1 MRGYKLRNKYIP
13 MSETAYY
20 ILLSLIKPRHGY
32 GIKQH
37 VQELTA
43 GRLDIGA
50 GTMYSTLSRMEK
62 DRLII
67 PVKEENRRKIY
78 QISDTGKELL
88 EAEVAR
94 LKNLYEHS
102 IDQFEGGIHNG

>member
-1 MRGYKLRNKYIP
+1 MSEHKLRNKYIP
-13 MSETAYY
+13 MTETAYY
-20 ILLSLIKPRHGY
+20 ILLSLMQPRHGY

-37 VQELTA
+37 VRELT
-43 GRLDIGA
+43 GKRLDIGA

-78 QISDTGKELL
+78 QISDKGRELL
-88 EAEVAR
+88 EAEISR
-94 LKNLYEHS
+94 LKKLYEHGLG
-102 IDQFEGGIHNG
+102 QLEGGI